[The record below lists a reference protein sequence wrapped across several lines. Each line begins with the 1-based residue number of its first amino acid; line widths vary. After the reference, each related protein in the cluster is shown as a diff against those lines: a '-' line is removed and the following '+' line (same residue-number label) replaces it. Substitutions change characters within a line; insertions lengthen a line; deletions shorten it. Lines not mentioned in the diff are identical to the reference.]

1 MGKDHIGYDELVDN
15 ALRGAMREVLL
26 RVAENGL
33 MGSHHLYV
41 TFRTG
46 FPGVDIPGYLRD
58 RYPDEL
64 TIVLQH
70 QFWGLEVTEEDFSV
84 TLSFNKAREHVSVPF
99 AALTRFADPG
109 VKFGMQFEI
118 RTAGGPG
125 KLQLVGGAEEALGEA
140 QDDASGA
147 DGLVEIGANGDEL
160 TELTE
165 LAEPAE
171 PAAAGPAP
179 ALAPALAETLEEP
192 AETDSGEAETETE
205 TETETAPGEGESET
219 AGAEVVT
226 LDSFRKK

>member
-1 MGKDHIGYDELVDN
+1 MGKDHIGYDDLVDN

-33 MGSHHLYV
+33 LGSHHLYI

-70 QFWGLEVTEEDFSV
+70 QFWGLDVTEEGFSV

-118 RTAGGPG
+118 RSADGPG
-125 KLQLVGGAEEALGEA
+125 KLQLVAGAEEALAEA
-140 QDDASGA
+140 EE
-147 DGLVEIGANGDEL
+147 DGLVENDMTEIGANGD
-160 TELTE
+160 
-165 LAEPAE
+165 AM
-171 PAAAGPAP
+171 AAPD
-179 ALAPALAETLEEP
+179 ED
-192 AETDSGEAETETE
+192 DSGDIAGEV
-205 TETETAPGEGESET
+205 ETAQIEGESD
-219 AGAEVVT
+219 APGAEVVT

>member
-1 MGKDHIGYDELVDN
+1 MGKDHIGYDDLVDN

-33 MGSHHLYV
+33 LGSHHLYI
-41 TFRTG
+41 TFRSP
-46 FPGVDIPGYLRD
+46 FHGVDIPGYLRD

-70 QFWGLEVTEEDFSV
+70 QFWGLDVTEEGFSV

-118 RTAGGPG
+118 RSADGPG
-125 KLQLVGGAEEALGEA
+125 KLQLVAGAEEALAEA
-140 QDDASGA
+140 EE
-147 DGLVEIGANGDEL
+147 DGLVENDMTEIGANGDAM
-160 TELTE
+160 
-165 LAEPAE
+165 AEPAE
-171 PAAAGPAP
+171 D
-179 ALAPALAETLEEP
+179 
-192 AETDSGEAETETE
+192 DSGDIAGEV
-205 TETETAPGEGESET
+205 ETAQIEGESDA

>member
-1 MGKDHIGYDELVDN
+1 MGKDHIGYDDLVDN
-15 ALRGAMREVLL
+15 ALRGAMRDVML

-33 MGSHHLYV
+33 LGSHHLYI

-70 QFWGLEVTEEDFSV
+70 QFWGLEVTDEGFSV

-109 VKFGMQFEI
+109 VKFGLQFEI
-118 RTAGGPG
+118 KSAGGPG
-125 KLQLVGGAEEALGEA
+125 KLQLVGGADETSSKSEE
-140 QDDASGA
+140 DDSAMGDLSE
-147 DGLVEIGANGDEL
+147 LGANGDGV
-160 TELTE
+160 
-165 LAEPAE
+165 AEPSALE
-171 PAAAGPAP
+171 EAPAP
-179 ALAPALAETLEEP
+179 DDAVVAVAAEDD
-192 AETDSGEAETETE
+192 ASDSKNDPDSEQDVGHAD
-205 TETETAPGEGESET
+205 ES
-219 AGAEVVT
+219 GAEVVT

>member
-1 MGKDHIGYDELVDN
+1 MGKDHIGYDDLVDN

-33 MGSHHLYV
+33 LGSHHLYI

-70 QFWGLEVTEEDFSV
+70 QFWGLDVTEEGFSV

-118 RTAGGPG
+118 RSADGPG
-125 KLQLVGGAEEALGEA
+125 KLQLVASAEEALAEA
-140 QDDASGA
+140 EE
-147 DGLVEIGANGDEL
+147 DGLVENDMTEIGANGDAM
-160 TELTE
+160 
-165 LAEPAE
+165 AEPAE
-171 PAAAGPAP
+171 D
-179 ALAPALAETLEEP
+179 
-192 AETDSGEAETETE
+192 DSGDIAGEV
-205 TETETAPGEGESET
+205 ETAQIEGESDA

>member
-1 MGKDHIGYDELVDN
+1 MGKDHIGYDDLVDN

-33 MGSHHLYV
+33 LGSHHLYI

-70 QFWGLEVTEEDFSV
+70 QFWGLDVTEEGFSV

-118 RTAGGPG
+118 KSADGPG
-125 KLQLVGGAEEALGEA
+125 KLQLVAGAEEALAEA
-140 QDDASGA
+140 EE
-147 DGLVEIGANGDEL
+147 DGLVENDMTEIGANGDAM
-160 TELTE
+160 
-165 LAEPAE
+165 AEPAE
-171 PAAAGPAP
+171 D
-179 ALAPALAETLEEP
+179 
-192 AETDSGEAETETE
+192 DSGDIAGEV
-205 TETETAPGEGESET
+205 ETAQIEGESD
-219 AGAEVVT
+219 APGAEVVT

>member
-1 MGKDHIGYDELVDN
+1 MGKDHIGYDDLVDN

-33 MGSHHLYV
+33 LGSHHLYI

-70 QFWGLEVTEEDFSV
+70 QFWGLDVTEEGFSV

-118 RTAGGPG
+118 RSADGPG
-125 KLQLVGGAEEALGEA
+125 KLQLVAGAEEALAEA
-140 QDDASGA
+140 EE
-147 DGLVEIGANGDEL
+147 DGLVENDMTEIGANGDAM
-160 TELTE
+160 
-165 LAEPAE
+165 AEPAE
-171 PAAAGPAP
+171 D
-179 ALAPALAETLEEP
+179 
-192 AETDSGEAETETE
+192 DSGDIAGEV
-205 TETETAPGEGESET
+205 ETAQIEGESDA

>member
-1 MGKDHIGYDELVDN
+1 MGKDHIGYDDLVDN

-33 MGSHHLYV
+33 LGSHHLYI

-70 QFWGLEVTEEDFSV
+70 QFWGLDVTEEGFSV

-118 RTAGGPG
+118 RSADGPG
-125 KLQLVGGAEEALGEA
+125 KLQLVAGAEEALAEA
-140 QDDASGA
+140 EE
-147 DGLVEIGANGDEL
+147 DGLVENDMTEIGANGD
-160 TELTE
+160 
-165 LAEPAE
+165 AMAAPAE
-171 PAAAGPAP
+171 D
-179 ALAPALAETLEEP
+179 
-192 AETDSGEAETETE
+192 DSGDIAGEV
-205 TETETAPGEGESET
+205 ETAQIEGESD
-219 AGAEVVT
+219 APGAEVVT